1 MTDAAEGRLS
11 PLPPSQWDASLKPV
25 LDDLATPLNIH
36 NVIARHPALM
46 LNYVDFRNHIV
57 RTSSLSGRQRELLVL
72 RTAHNTGS
80 EYEWSHHVERS
91 RAIGMSDEE
100 IARVRHGAGARDWTE
115 EEALLLKA
123 ADDMY
128 ADKEIARPTWAA
140 MCAIFSDQQLLDII
154 FTVGTYFIMATILK
168 TARVP
173 DEGDH

>member
-11 PLPPSQWDASLKPV
+11 PLPPQEWDASLKPV
-25 LDDLATPLNIH
+25 LDDLGTPLNIH

-57 RTSSLSGRQRELLVL
+57 RTSTLTGRQRELLVL

-80 EYEWSHHVERS
+80 EYEWEHHVVRS
-91 RAIGMSDEE
+91 RAIGMPDED
-100 IARVRHGAGARDWTE
+100 ILRVREGADAPDWSAD
-115 EEALLLKA
+115 EALLLRA

-128 ADKEIARPTWAA
+128 AMKEIARPTWAA
-140 MCAIFSDQQLLDII
+140 MCAVYSDQQLLDIV
-154 FTVGTYFIMATILK
+154 FTVGTYFIMAIILK

-173 DEGDH
+173 DEDGH